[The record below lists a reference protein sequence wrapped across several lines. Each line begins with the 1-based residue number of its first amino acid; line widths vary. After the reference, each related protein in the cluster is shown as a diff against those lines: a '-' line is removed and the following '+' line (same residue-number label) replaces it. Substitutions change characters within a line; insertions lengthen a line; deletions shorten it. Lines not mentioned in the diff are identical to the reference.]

1 MSTTNLDLPV
11 LISAEQIRR
20 REFVT
25 TRRGYDPD
33 QVRAYLE
40 QLADQIELMRV
51 LLRDAQAEAQ
61 SALRTTAQPRRDPY
75 QQLGERVA
83 SVIREADQV
92 AETIKTEAHRDAE
105 LVTRDARAEAD
116 RIRTDAQSK
125 AEDARS
131 RAETAV
137 RAAREEA
144 DRTIAGLSTRRD
156 ALMDQL
162 ASMQERLIG
171 VARDLE
177 SAMDVQV
184 TIPDFSSIKDLRV
197 ESDDPDGSIAGEDD
211 PTDALTAEA
220 EPASE
225 ASTRDDDTASNETT
239 SSTDAAGAGE
249 TETQADLETG
259 TGASA
264 VREPTIVVGE
274 AGDDADDDGPSI
286 LDPSNEEL
294 WEGSDA
300 MKLDIPALD
309 LDWGD
314 LDEGDGAG
322 PYA

>member
-11 LISAEQIRR
+11 LISAEQVRR

-25 TRRGYDPD
+25 IRRGYDPD
-33 QVRAYLE
+33 QVRGYLE

-61 SALRTTAQPRRDPY
+61 SALRTSAQPRRDPY

-116 RIRTDAQSK
+116 RVRTDAQAK

-131 RAETAV
+131 QAETAL

-156 ALMDQL
+156 ALVDQL

-184 TIPDFSSIKDLRV
+184 AIPDFASIKDLRL
-197 ESDDPDGSIAGEDD
+197 EPDELEGSMQDQDTGPNGTAPSTRAADPAE
-211 PTDALTAEA
+211 TEAEA
-220 EPASE
+220 DLDTGSE
-225 ASTRDDDTASNETT
+225 
-239 SSTDAAGAGE
+239 
-249 TETQADLETG
+249 
-259 TGASA
+259 ASA

-314 LDEGDGAG
+314 LDEGEGAG

>member
-11 LISAEQIRR
+11 LISAEQVRR

-25 TRRGYDPD
+25 IRRGYDPD
-33 QVRAYLE
+33 QVRGYLE

-116 RIRTDAQSK
+116 RVRTDAQSK

-131 RAETAV
+131 QAETAV

-156 ALMDQL
+156 ALVDQL

-184 TIPDFSSIKDLRV
+184 TIPDFASIKDLRLEPDELE
-197 ESDDPDGSIAGEDD
+197 ESMQDQDTGPNGTAPSASAADPAE
-211 PTDALTAEA
+211 TEAEA
-220 EPASE
+220 E
-225 ASTRDDDTASNETT
+225 
-239 SSTDAAGAGE
+239 
-249 TETQADLETG
+249 ADLDTG
-259 TGASA
+259 SEASA

-300 MKLDIPALD
+300 MKLDIPSLD

-314 LDEGDGAG
+314 LDEGEGAG
-322 PYA
+322 PHA

>member
-1 MSTTNLDLPV
+1 
-11 LISAEQIRR
+11 
-20 REFVT
+20 
-25 TRRGYDPD
+25 
-33 QVRAYLE
+33 
-40 QLADQIELMRV
+40 MRV

-61 SALRTTAQPRRDPY
+61 TALRTNEQPRRDPY

-105 LVTRDARAEAD
+105 LVTRDARAQAD

-131 RAETAV
+131 QAETAV

-184 TIPDFSSIKDLRV
+184 TIPDFASIKDLRV
-197 ESDDPDGSIAGEDD
+197 ESAERDGSTAGEHDPAGEDD
-211 PTDALTAEA
+211 PTDAPTAE
-220 EPASE
+220 
-225 ASTRDDDTASNETT
+225 
-239 SSTDAAGAGE
+239 
-249 TETQADLETG
+249 TEADLETG
-259 TGASA
+259 TEASA
-264 VREPTIVVGE
+264 IREPAIVVGE
-274 AGDDADDDGPSI
+274 AGDVADDDGPTI
-286 LDPSNEEL
+286 LDPLYDEL
-294 WEGSDA
+294 WEGTDA
-300 MKLDIPALD
+300 MQLDIPALD

-314 LDEGDGAG
+314 LDEGEAG
-322 PYA
+322 P

>member
-33 QVRAYLE
+33 QVRGYLE

-116 RIRTDAQSK
+116 RVRTDAQAK
-125 AEDARS
+125 AEDAHS
-131 RAETAV
+131 QAETAV

-156 ALMDQL
+156 ALVDQL

-184 TIPDFSSIKDLRV
+184 AIPDFASIKDLRL
-197 ESDDPDGSIAGEDD
+197 EPDELEGSMQDQDTGPNGTAPSASAADPAE
-211 PTDALTAEA
+211 TEA
-220 EPASE
+220 E
-225 ASTRDDDTASNETT
+225 
-239 SSTDAAGAGE
+239 
-249 TETQADLETG
+249 ADLETG
-259 TGASA
+259 SEASA
-264 VREPTIVVGE
+264 VGEPTIVVGE

-314 LDEGDGAG
+314 LDEGEGAS

>member
-11 LISAEQIRR
+11 LISAEQVRR

-25 TRRGYDPD
+25 IRRGYDPD
-33 QVRAYLE
+33 QVRGYLE

-116 RIRTDAQSK
+116 RVRTDAQSK

-131 RAETAV
+131 QAETAV

-156 ALMDQL
+156 ALVDQL

-184 TIPDFSSIKDLRV
+184 TIPDFASIKDLRL
-197 ESDDPDGSIAGEDD
+197 EPDELEGSMQDQDTGPNGTAPSASVAD
-211 PTDALTAEA
+211 PT
-220 EPASE
+220 
-225 ASTRDDDTASNETT
+225 
-239 SSTDAAGAGE
+239 E
-249 TETQADLETG
+249 TEADLDTG
-259 TGASA
+259 SEASA

-286 LDPSNEEL
+286 LDPSYEEL

-300 MKLDIPALD
+300 MKLDIPSLD

-314 LDEGDGAG
+314 LDEGEGAG
-322 PYA
+322 PHA

>member
-11 LISAEQIRR
+11 LISAEQVRR

-25 TRRGYDPD
+25 IRRGYDPD
-33 QVRAYLE
+33 QVRGYLE

-116 RIRTDAQSK
+116 RVRTDAQAKADRVRTDAQAK

-131 RAETAV
+131 QAETAL

-156 ALMDQL
+156 ALVDQL
-162 ASMQERLIG
+162 AAMQERLIG

-177 SAMDVQV
+177 SAMDVEV
-184 TIPDFSSIKDLRV
+184 AIPDLASIKDLRL
-197 ESDDPDGSIAGEDD
+197 EPDELEGSMQDQDTGPNGTAPSASAADPA
-211 PTDALTAEA
+211 
-220 EPASE
+220 
-225 ASTRDDDTASNETT
+225 
-239 SSTDAAGAGE
+239 E
-249 TETQADLETG
+249 TEADLNTG
-259 TGASA
+259 SEASA

-300 MKLDIPALD
+300 MKLDIPSLD

-314 LDEGDGAG
+314 LDEGEGAG
-322 PYA
+322 PHA

>member
-25 TRRGYDPD
+25 IRRGYDPD
-33 QVRAYLE
+33 QVRGYLE

-116 RIRTDAQSK
+116 RVRTDAQAK

-131 RAETAV
+131 QAETAL
-137 RAAREEA
+137 RIAREEA

-156 ALMDQL
+156 ALVDQL

-184 TIPDFSSIKDLRV
+184 AIPDFASIKDLRP
-197 ESDDPDGSIAGEDD
+197 EPDELEGSMQDQDTGPNGTAPSASAADPAE
-211 PTDALTAEA
+211 TEA
-220 EPASE
+220 E
-225 ASTRDDDTASNETT
+225 
-239 SSTDAAGAGE
+239 
-249 TETQADLETG
+249 ADLETG
-259 TGASA
+259 SEASA
-264 VREPTIVVGE
+264 GREPTIVVGE
-274 AGDDADDDGPSI
+274 AGDDAGDDDPSI

-314 LDEGDGAG
+314 LDEGEEAG

>member
-25 TRRGYDPD
+25 IRRGYDPD
-33 QVRAYLE
+33 QVRGYLE

-116 RIRTDAQSK
+116 RVRTDAQAK

-131 RAETAV
+131 QAETAL

-156 ALMDQL
+156 ALVDQL

-184 TIPDFSSIKDLRV
+184 AIPDFASIKVLRP
-197 ESDDPDGSIAGEDD
+197 EPDELEGSMQDQDTGPNGTAPSASAADPAE
-211 PTDALTAEA
+211 TEA
-220 EPASE
+220 E
-225 ASTRDDDTASNETT
+225 
-239 SSTDAAGAGE
+239 
-249 TETQADLETG
+249 ADLETG
-259 TGASA
+259 SEASA
-264 VREPTIVVGE
+264 GREPTIVVGE

-314 LDEGDGAG
+314 LDEGEGAG

>member
-25 TRRGYDPD
+25 IRRGYDPD
-33 QVRAYLE
+33 QVRGYLE

-83 SVIREADQV
+83 SVIREAVQV

-116 RIRTDAQSK
+116 RVRTDAQAKADRVRTDAQAK

-131 RAETAV
+131 QAETAL

-156 ALMDQL
+156 ALVDQL

-184 TIPDFSSIKDLRV
+184 TIPDFASIKDLRLEPDELEGSMQDQDTGPNGTAPSASV
-197 ESDDPDGSIAGEDD
+197 ADPAE
-211 PTDALTAEA
+211 TEAEA
-220 EPASE
+220 E
-225 ASTRDDDTASNETT
+225 
-239 SSTDAAGAGE
+239 
-249 TETQADLETG
+249 ADLDTG
-259 TGASA
+259 SEASA

-300 MKLDIPALD
+300 MKLDIPSLD

-314 LDEGDGAG
+314 LDEGEGAG
-322 PYA
+322 P